1 MNFFSR
7 MLILIIIYSLLTI
20 NLNLFAQEKLA
31 FSLEQY
37 IRLALER
44 NETVRQ
50 AQESLRRAEANLR
63 AVRSDKYPH
72 LDLNSLL
79 WRREDPGISYNDS
92 KDYLLSASLSQLL
105 WRFGERPD
113 FLDKA
118 YEDLRLALIQYEGV
132 KKDAAYKVREVFYN
146 ILLAQEEIDERRKL
160 EAAIQQKL
168 SRVRERQKAGI
179 LLRINVLNTE
189 LELSEQQR
197 EINKL
202 ERSLEL
208 GKIELL
214 QLIGGNELR
223 LKDVEIIGSRG
234 ERPFAPTTE
243 YTLDE
248 AVKLALNNRL
258 DLQLLA
264 GDIERQKRLVKEAE
278 WNRLPQLRAF
288 ARYKNTDLTIKQQN
302 RTWDT
307 IFSHELPILEK
318 ESERVDINQGIGTTF
333 PSDFNALESRSRREG
348 WEARFNF
355 DFPIFDGFSTKE
367 LKRVEQAELNRLLF
381 KKRELEK
388 AITLEVQRAYRDVAT
403 AKERVEIE
411 QKVVEIRREN
421 LRLIEALLETAQ
433 ESEQYRSLTF
443 DDVITARAAFTE
455 AQRIYFQ
462 ARREY
467 AKAKETLLRA
477 IGVIE

>member
-20 NLNLFAQEKLA
+20 NLNLLAQEKLA
-31 FSLEQY
+31 FSLEQC

-44 NETVRQ
+44 NETVKQ

-63 AVRSDKYPH
+63 AVRSDKYPR
-72 LDLNSLL
+72 LDLTSSFLQRENSKT
-79 WRREDPGISYNDS
+79 PYNDS

-189 LELSEQQR
+189 LELAEQQR
-197 EINKL
+197 EINEL
-202 ERSLEL
+202 ERSLQL
-208 GKIELL
+208 SKIALI
-214 QLIGGNELR
+214 QLIGEDE
-223 LKDVEIIGSRG
+223 LKDIEIVGDIP
-234 ERPFAPTTE
+234 EIE
-243 YTLDE
+243 YALE
-248 AVKLALNNRL
+248 ASVKLALNNRL
-258 DLQLLA
+258 DLQLLS

-278 WNRLPQLRAF
+278 WNRLPQLRASM
-288 ARYKNTDLTIKQQN
+288 RYKNTDLTVKQQN

-355 DFPIFDGFSTKE
+355 DFSIFDGFSTKE

-477 IGVIE
+477 IGVID